1 MRRVTAVLPLA
12 AAALAL
18 AGCSSPDDSA
28 DVAQSSAPATTS
40 ASAAAAPTST
50 AIAEENTADAATE
63 ERDRQP
69 LTEVV
74 PPATAT
80 ATVTAAPTPTPAAEV
95 DCSLATPQALL
106 DAVRPTEIYTR
117 MAEPVAFT
125 NIRCAGPFAVG
136 RSAPP
141 DTQGADVLFRHENGR
156 WVALDLGSAID
167 YARWGATP
175 DEVSRLIR

>member
-12 AAALAL
+12 AAVLAL

-28 DVAQSSAPATTS
+28 EVAQSSTSATTS
-40 ASAAAAPTST
+40 ASTSAASTST
-50 AIAEENTADAATE
+50 VIAEENTAEENAGEPAPTETAT
-63 ERDRQP
+63 QGA
-69 LTEVV
+69 

-80 ATVTAAPTPTPAAEV
+80 ATFTAAPTPAADV
-95 DCSLATPQALL
+95 DCSLATLQALL
-106 DAVRPTEIYTR
+106 DAVQPTEIYSR
-117 MAEPVAFT
+117 MAKPVAFT

-136 RSAPP
+136 RSAAP
-141 DTQGADVLFRHENGR
+141 DTQGADVHFRYENGR

-167 YARWGATP
+167 YARWGASP

>member
-12 AAALAL
+12 AAVLAL
-18 AGCSSPDDSA
+18 AGCSSSDDAA
-28 DVAQSSAPATTS
+28 DVARISASATTS
-40 ASAAAAPTST
+40 TSTSVAPTST
-50 AIAEENTADAATE
+50 ATVDENASDGNAGDQAQTE
-63 ERDRQP
+63 
-69 LTEVV
+69 TETQEL
-74 PPATAT
+74 PAATAT
-80 ATVTAAPTPTPAAEV
+80 ATATAEPAPAADV

-106 DAVRPTEIYTR
+106 AAVQPTEIYTR

-141 DTQGADVLFRHENGR
+141 ETQGADVLFRHENGR